1 MAGLPVTGAADV
13 AEYPQA
19 VKGFD
24 AELIVKA
31 VML

>member
-1 MAGLPVTGAADV
+1 MAGLPLTGVADV

-19 VKGFD
+19 VKGFE

-31 VML
+31 LVL